1 MQEKASILPFAA
13 AIILS
18 AGAVCPAA
26 AYAERGDFSAP
37 LPRMPA
43 LAGSPSFEP
52 LYLKPPPAE
61 RASPRLRL
69 AHARVVRSFPE
80 DGSAVAPESVGR
92 IEVWYNDP
100 IGREF
105 VALAVIN
112 AAGERVDKR
121 DAAIDSAD
129 RTHVSVSVERLPPGE
144 YTVRYRAVSS
154 DTHLV
159 SGAWAFVVRGQ

>member
-18 AGAVCPAA
+18 ASALCPAA
-26 AYAERGDFSAP
+26 ACADRGDFSAP
-37 LPRMPA
+37 LPRVPA
-43 LAGSPSFEP
+43 ADGSPSFEP
-52 LYLKPPPAE
+52 FYIKPPPPA

-69 AHARVVRSFPE
+69 AHARVVRSIPE
-80 DGSAVAPESVGR
+80 DGSAVAPESVGKV
-92 IEVWYNDP
+92 EVWYNDP
-100 IGREF
+100 IGKEF

-129 RTHVSVSVERLPPGE
+129 WTHVSVSVERLPPGE

-159 SGAWAFVVRGQ
+159 SGAWVFVVRGQ